1 MVSTSE
7 SSPTS
12 TDHWHPDHNFG
23 FDKLV
28 RHKLMASHWPWNAPI
43 YVPVNRSGL
52 HSLLFKYV
60 RGPDRFLTYGR
71 RGIHLLISFGLALQ
85 HLVSPTATPALI
97 QELRQSGWH
106 SCHTHDQP
114 AFSLAVGNHSCY
126 RNAIRHALSQGVS
139 S

>member
-1 MVSTSE
+1 MSVVSTSE

-60 RGPDRFLTYGR
+60 RGSDRFLTYGR

-85 HLVSPTATPALI
+85 HLVSPTALFKNCDNRAGIPATRTI
-97 QELRQSGWH
+97 NPPFHWQ
-106 SCHTHDQP
+106 
-114 AFSLAVGNHSCY
+114 
-126 RNAIRHALSQGVS
+126 
-139 S
+139 